1 MPLKSHRVMT
11 FIKQIYDL
19 LEGRRL
25 FMACSIACGLIFAA
39 ANLIPP
45 LLIRKLIQWLT
56 EAQPVGDLV
65 WISLLLFG
73 VYVLRGVSRYGY
85 GFFSHVTAYRVMHA
99 LMTRVY
105 AHLQNL
111 SHSFFNRQR
120 TGNLMARSINDIE
133 AIEDFIA
140 HGIPETALATVIP
153 ISMITVLFYLNPE
166 LALIAILPIPLA
178 AVLVYR
184 YVSKVRA
191 MWQAVRERLSELAAL
206 VQDNLSGIA
215 VIKSF
220 ARERECARH
229 VADRSAKFHDRLIEA
244 NTISLLPA
252 GIIEATG
259 GLGIVCVIWS
269 GGNMAL
275 DDRISVADLFVFIV
289 YMAHIYQPFLQLAS
303 FNDVLQKAA
312 VSTNRVF
319 QLLAVRPE
327 ITDAPRV
334 VAPKAI
340 AWDVHLDG
348 LTFGYDPAVPV
359 LHDIDIYI
367 GEGEILALVG
377 PTGAGKSTV
386 ANLLPRFYDPQRGA
400 VRIGGHD
407 LRDMPIAFVRENI
420 ASVLQDVFLFHG
432 TVYENLIFGRPDAS
446 ERAVREAANAANA
459 HAFIRDLPRGYDTV
473 IGERGVR
480 LSGGQ
485 KQRLSIA
492 RALLKDAPILIL
504 DEATSSV
511 DVETEALI
519 QEALSRLTQNRTT
532 LVIAHRLSTVR
543 RAHAIVVLDE
553 GRVVETG
560 SHDTLIAREG
570 LYARMVRAQDL
581 TRDGDFLPHVAD

>member
-1 MPLKSHRVMT
+1 MN
-11 FIKQIYDL
+11 FIKQIYDM

-25 FMACSIACGLIFAA
+25 FMACSIACGFLFAA

-56 EAQPVGDLV
+56 ESEPAGDL
-65 WISLLLFG
+65 IGMSLLLFG
-73 VYVLRGVSRYGY
+73 VYLLRGGSRYGY
-85 GFFSHVTAYRVMHA
+85 GFFSHVTAYRVMHK
-99 LMTRVY
+99 LLTRVY
-105 AHLQNL
+105 NHLQNL

-120 TGNLMARSINDIE
+120 TGSLMARSINDIE

-140 HGIPETALATVIP
+140 HGIPETALAAVIP
-153 ISMITVLFYLNPE
+153 VSMIGVLFYLNPD

-178 AVLVYR
+178 AFLVYR

-191 MWQAVRERLSELAAL
+191 VWHAVRERLSELAAL

-229 VADRSAKFHDRLIEA
+229 VATRSETFHERLIAA
-244 NTISLLPA
+244 NMISLLPA

-259 GLGIVCVIWS
+259 GLGIVLVIWS
-269 GGNMAL
+269 GGTMAL
-275 DDRISVADLFVFIV
+275 DGFISVADLFVFIV
-289 YMAHIYQPFLQLAS
+289 YMGHIYQPFLQLAS

-312 VSTNRVF
+312 ASTDRVF
-319 QLLAVRPE
+319 ELLSVQSE
-327 ITDAPRV
+327 ITDAPHVSVPDTMTYRIHV
-334 VAPKAI
+334 
-340 AWDVHLDG
+340 DN
-348 LTFGYDPAVPV
+348 LTFGYDPKTPV
-359 LHDIDIYI
+359 LRNIDIHLE
-367 GEGEILALVG
+367 EGNILALVG
-377 PTGAGKSTV
+377 PTGAGKSTL
-386 ANLLPRFYDPQRGA
+386 ANLLPRFYDPQQGA
-400 VRIGGHD
+400 IRIGGHD
-407 LRDMPIAFVRENI
+407 VRDLPLAFLRKSI
-420 ASVLQDVFLFHG
+420 ASVHQDVFLFHG
-432 TVYENLIFGRPDAS
+432 TVYENLIFGRPDATENDVYEAS
-446 ERAVREAANAANA
+446 RAANADD
-459 HAFIRDLPRGYDTV
+459 FIRELSEGYDTL

-543 RAHAIVVLDE
+543 HAHTIAALDN
-553 GRVVETG
+553 GYLVETG
-560 SHDTLIAREG
+560 DHETLIAQNG
-570 LYARMVRAQDL
+570 LYARMVRAQDISRNWEITEKQRL
-581 TRDGDFLPHVAD
+581 EA

>member
-1 MPLKSHRVMT
+1 MN
-11 FIKQIYDL
+11 FIKQIYDI

-25 FMACSIACGLIFAA
+25 FMACSIACGLLFAA

-56 EAQPVGDLV
+56 ESEPTGDLV
-65 WISLLLFG
+65 GISILLFW
-73 VYVLRGVSRYGY
+73 VYLLRGIARYGY
-85 GFFSHVTAYRVMHA
+85 GFFSHVTAYRVMHK
-99 LMTRVY
+99 LLTRVY
-105 AHLQNL
+105 SHLQNL

-120 TGNLMARSINDIE
+120 TGSLMARSINDIE

-140 HGIPETALATVIP
+140 HGIPETALAAVIP
-153 ISMITVLFYLNPE
+153 FSMIGVLYYLNPD

-178 AVLVYR
+178 AFLVYR

-191 MWQAVRERLSELAAL
+191 MWRAVRERLAELAA
-206 VQDNLSGIA
+206 VIQDNFAGIA

-220 ARERECARH
+220 ARERECARR
-229 VADRSAKFHDRLIEA
+229 VATRSNTFHERLISA
-244 NTISLLPA
+244 NIISLLPA

-259 GLGIVCVIWS
+259 GLGIVLVIWS

-275 DDRISVADLFVFIV
+275 ENHISVADLFVFIV
-289 YMAHIYQPFLQLAS
+289 YMGHIYQPFLQLAS

-312 VSTNRVF
+312 ASTDRVF
-319 QLLAVRPE
+319 ELLAVQPE
-327 ITDAPRV
+327 ITDAPHV
-334 VAPKAI
+334 CVPDTI
-340 AWDVHLDG
+340 TYNIHIDN
-348 LTFGYDPAVPV
+348 LTFGYDPKTAI
-359 LHDIDIYI
+359 LRDIDIHI
-367 GEGEILALVG
+367 DEGNILALVG
-377 PTGAGKSTV
+377 PTGAGKSTL
-386 ANLLPRFYDPQRGA
+386 ANLLPRFYDPQQGA

-407 LRDMPIAFVRENI
+407 VRDLPLSFLRERI

-432 TVYENLIFGRPDAS
+432 TVYENLIFGRPDAT
-446 ERAVREAANAANA
+446 ENDVYTAARAANADD
-459 HAFIRDLPRGYDTV
+459 FIRELSEGYDTV
-473 IGERGVR
+473 IGERGIL

-519 QEALSRLTQNRTT
+519 QEALSHLTQNRTT

-543 RAHAIVVLDE
+543 NAHTIAALDN
-553 GRVVETG
+553 GRIAEIG
-560 SHDTLIAREG
+560 DHETLIAQDG
-570 LYARMVRAQDL
+570 LYARMVRAQGL
-581 TRDGDFLPHVAD
+581 SRNWEITEKQSRVASRGS

>member
-1 MPLKSHRVMT
+1 MA

-25 FMACSIACGLIFAA
+25 FMACCIACGLIFAA

-56 EAQPVGDLV
+56 EAKPVGDLME
-65 WISLLLFG
+65 ISLLLLG
-73 VYVLRGVSRYGY
+73 VYLLRGVSRYGY

-105 AHLQNL
+105 KHLQNL

-153 ISMITVLFYLNPE
+153 ISMVAVLFYLNPE
-166 LALIAILPIPLA
+166 LAIIAILPIPLTA
-178 AVLVYR
+178 FLVYR

-191 MWQAVRERLSELAAL
+191 MWHAVRERLSELAAL

-220 ARERECARH
+220 ARERECARQVTH
-229 VADRSAKFHDRLIEA
+229 RSATFHDRLIKA
-244 NTISLLPA
+244 NTVSLLPA

-259 GLGIVCVIWS
+259 GLGIVFVIWS

-275 DDRISVADLFVFIV
+275 NDSISVADLFVFIV
-289 YMAHIYQPFLQLAS
+289 YMGHIYQPFLQLAS

-312 VSTNRVF
+312 ASTDRVF
-319 QLLAVRPE
+319 QLLAIRPE
-327 ITDAPRV
+327 ITDAPG
-334 VAPKAI
+334 VAVPKTITYDINIDA
-340 AWDVHLDG
+340 
-348 LTFGYDPAVPV
+348 LTFGYDPNTPV
-359 LHDIDIYI
+359 LHDINLYI
-367 GEGEILALVG
+367 DEGDILALVG
-377 PTGAGKSTV
+377 PTGAGKSTL
-386 ANLLPRFYDPQRGA
+386 ANLLPRFYDPQQGA
-400 VRIGGHD
+400 IRIGGYD
-407 LRDMPIAFVRENI
+407 LRDLPLSFVRQNI

-432 TVYENLIFGRPDAS
+432 TVYENLVFGHPDAT
-446 ERAVREAANAANA
+446 ERTVREAAQAANA
-459 HAFIRDLPRGYDTV
+459 HAFIRDLPKGYDTV
-473 IGERGVR
+473 VGERGVR
-480 LSGGQ
+480 LSGGE

-492 RALLKDAPILIL
+492 RALLKNAPILIL

-519 QEALSRLTQNRTT
+519 QEALYRLTQNRTT

-543 RAHAIVVLDE
+543 RSPTIAVLDE

-560 SHDTLIAREG
+560 NHSSLIDRGG
-570 LYARMVRAQDL
+570 LYARLVQAQDL
-581 TRDGDFLPHVAD
+581 TRNGEILPRVATREPQVAD

>member
-1 MPLKSHRVMT
+1 MT

-25 FMACSIACGLIFAA
+25 FMACCIACGLIFAA

-56 EAQPVGDLV
+56 EAKPAGDLIE
-65 WISLLLFG
+65 ISLLLLG
-73 VYVLRGVSRYGY
+73 IYLLRGISRYGY

-105 AHLQNL
+105 KHLQNL

-153 ISMITVLFYLNPE
+153 ISMVAVLFHLNPE
-166 LALIAILPIPLA
+166 LALIAILPIPFA
-178 AVLVYR
+178 AFLVYR

-191 MWQAVRERLSELAAL
+191 MWHAVRERLSELAAL
-206 VQDNLSGIA
+206 VQDNMSGIA

-220 ARERECARH
+220 ARERECARQVTH
-229 VADRSAKFHDRLIEA
+229 RSAIFHDRLIKA
-244 NTISLLPA
+244 NTVSLLPA

-259 GLGIVCVIWS
+259 GLGIVLVIWS

-275 DDRISVADLFVFIV
+275 SDSISVADLFVFIV
-289 YMAHIYQPFLQLAS
+289 YMGHIYQPFLQLAS

-312 VSTNRVF
+312 ASTDRVF
-319 QLLAVRPE
+319 QLLAIRPE
-327 ITDAPRV
+327 ITDTPGV
-334 VAPKAI
+334 TVPKTITYDIDIDA
-340 AWDVHLDG
+340 
-348 LTFGYDPAVPV
+348 LTFGYDPNTPV
-359 LHDIDIYI
+359 LHDIDLYI
-367 GEGEILALVG
+367 DEGDILALVG
-377 PTGAGKSTV
+377 PTGAGKSTL
-386 ANLLPRFYDPQRGA
+386 ANLLPRFYDPQQGA
-400 VRIGGHD
+400 IRIGGYD
-407 LRDMPIAFVRENI
+407 LRDLPLSFVRQNI

-432 TVYENLIFGRPDAS
+432 TVYENLIFGHPDAT
-446 ERAVREAANAANA
+446 ERTVRKAAQAANA
-459 HAFIRDLPRGYDTV
+459 HAFIRDLPKGYDTI

-480 LSGGQ
+480 LSGGE

-519 QEALSRLTQNRTT
+519 QEALYRLTQNRTT

-543 RAHAIVVLDE
+543 QSPTIAVLDE
-553 GRVVETG
+553 GRVVEMG
-560 SHDTLIAREG
+560 NHSALIDRDG

-581 TRDGDFLPHVAD
+581 TRNGKMLSRIATRESQVAD

>member
-1 MPLKSHRVMT
+1 MA

-25 FMACSIACGLIFAA
+25 FMACSIACGFLFAA

-56 EAQPVGDLV
+56 EAQPVGDLI
-65 WISLLLFG
+65 WISLLLCG
-73 VYVLRGVSRYGY
+73 VYLLRGVSRYGY
-85 GFFSHVTAYRVMHA
+85 GFFSHVTAYRVMHT

-105 AHLQNL
+105 AHLQTL
-111 SHSFFNRQR
+111 SHNFFNRQR

-166 LALIAILPIPLA
+166 LALIAILPLPPA
-178 AVLVYR
+178 AFLVYR

-215 VIKSF
+215 VIKSY

-229 VADRSAKFHDRLIEA
+229 VAYRSATFHDRLIKA
-244 NTISLLPA
+244 NTVSLLPA

-259 GLGIVCVIWS
+259 GLGIVFVIWS
-269 GGNMAL
+269 GGNMAFNG
-275 DDRISVADLFVFIV
+275 RISVADLFVFIV
-289 YMAHIYQPFLQLAS
+289 YMGHIYQPFLQLAS

-312 VSTNRVF
+312 VSTHRVF
-319 QLLAVRPE
+319 QLLAIRSE
-327 ITDAPRV
+327 ITDAPN
-334 VAPKAI
+334 VAVPKTI
-340 AWDVHLDG
+340 TWDVHIDA
-348 LTFGYDPAVPV
+348 LTFGYDPNAPV

-367 GEGEILALVG
+367 GEGDILALVG
-377 PTGAGKSTV
+377 PTGAGKSTL

-400 VRIGGHD
+400 VRLGGYD
-407 LRDMPIAFVRENI
+407 LRDLPLSYVRENI

-432 TVYENLIFGRPDAS
+432 TVYENLVFGRPDAT
-446 ERAVREAANAANA
+446 ERAVREAARAANA
-459 HAFIRDLPRGYDTV
+459 HAFIRDLPKGYDTV

-519 QEALSRLTQNRTT
+519 QEALARLTQNRTT
-532 LVIAHRLSTVR
+532 LVIAHRLSTVH
-543 RAHAIVVLDE
+543 RAHAIAVLEE

-560 SHDTLIAREG
+560 NHATLTARG
-570 LYARMVRAQDL
+570 GRYAHMVRAQDFRA
-581 TRDGDFLPHVAD
+581 TIHEARVGERNMREAGD